1 MVVFLDDLT
10 LVVMLAFSCVQFLAA
25 LNQAKMLRP
34 DLFEFTSLEQRFH
47 KQFEPFLQIT
57 SPPALS
63 YDDFQTGSDFQ
74 NVTQAD
80 LLSSTSECFK
90 SCKTMLD
97 SIASRVGAMDRKF
110 SPLGEDEIRAL
121 TRVCVG
127 NSVFLMK
134 LLQKVRSDG
143 TAQGKVTFDFAA
155 NAQFCIIKID

>member
-1 MVVFLDDLT
+1 
-10 LVVMLAFSCVQFLAA
+10 
-25 LNQAKMLRP
+25 
-34 DLFEFTSLEQRFH
+34 
-47 KQFEPFLQIT
+47 
-57 SPPALS
+57 
-63 YDDFQTGSDFQ
+63 
-74 NVTQAD
+74 
-80 LLSSTSECFK
+80 
-90 SCKTMLD
+90 
-97 SIASRVGAMDRKF
+97 MDRKF